1 MCVESAGTGGV
12 ANSQYQRP
20 VEDPRQKDGTATKQM
35 PSGVVDSLQGKK
47 PKTTKG
53 AEVVEELVEGKK
65 KVSSMS
71 SRYMVQE
78 LCECQ
83 VLASSR
89 E

>member
-53 AEVVEELVEGKK
+53 AEVVGVGRREKEG
-65 KVSSMS
+65 VVHVVPLYGP
-71 SRYMVQE
+71 RV
-78 LCECQ
+78 
-83 VLASSR
+83 V
-89 E
+89 

>member
-35 PSGVVDSLQGKK
+35 PSGVVDSLQGKNPRR
-47 PKTTKG
+47 PK
-53 AEVVEELVEGKK
+53 EQRWSELVEGKK